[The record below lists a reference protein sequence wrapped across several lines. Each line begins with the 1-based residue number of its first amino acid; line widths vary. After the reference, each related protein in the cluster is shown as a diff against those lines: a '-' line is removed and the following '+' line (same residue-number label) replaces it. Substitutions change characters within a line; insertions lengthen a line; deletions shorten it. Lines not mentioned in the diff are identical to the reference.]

1 MTLSLCSFG
10 GRLRDSPSLCTLTS
24 SLMTVK
30 SYLYQRT
37 ANDGYLVTVRKDSSD
52 DSRCFGEMS
61 SVDPKKSAPTYV
73 RIEAPLKVIRTSV
86 ADLLKK
92 GYKLQDA
99 IPESLKYLVNGYQSQ
114 FD

>member
-10 GRLRDSPSLCTLTS
+10 GRLRDSPSLCTLLP
-24 SLMTVK
+24 SLMTTQ

-37 ANDGYLVTVRKDSSD
+37 ANEGYLVTVRKDSSD

-61 SVDPKKSAPTYV
+61 SVNPKTSEPTYV
-73 RIEAPLKVIRTSV
+73 RIEAPLNVIRKSV

-92 GYKLQDA
+92 GYKLQRNV
-99 IPESLKYLVNGYQSQ
+99 PEALRYLENGYQSQ
-114 FD
+114 FE

>member
-1 MTLSLCSFG
+1 MTTESFI
-10 GRLRDSPSLCTLTS
+10 
-24 SLMTVK
+24 
-30 SYLYQRT
+30 YQK
-37 ANDGYLVTVRKDSSD
+37 NDHDAFLVTVRRDSSD

-61 SVDPKKSAPTYV
+61 SVNPKTSEPTYV
-73 RIEAPLKVIRTSV
+73 RIEAPLNVIRKSV

>member
-10 GRLRDSPSLCTLTS
+10 GRLRDSLSLCTLTP
-24 SLMTVK
+24 SLMTVE

-37 ANDGYLVTVRKDSSD
+37 ANEGYLVTVRKDSSD
-52 DSRCFGEMS
+52 DSRCFGEMT
-61 SVDPKKSAPTYV
+61 SVDPKTSKSTYV

-92 GYKLQDA
+92 GYKLQDV
-99 IPESLKYLVNGYQSQ
+99 IPESLKYLVNGYESQ

>member
-10 GRLRDSPSLCTLTS
+10 GRLRDSPSLCTLQL
-24 SLMTVK
+24 SLMTTQ

-37 ANDGYLVTVRKDSSD
+37 ANEGYLVTVRKDSSD

-61 SVDPKKSAPTYV
+61 SVNPKTSDPTYV
-73 RIEAPLKVIRTSV
+73 RIEAPLNVIRKSV

-92 GYKLQDA
+92 GYKLQRNV
-99 IPESLKYLVNGYQSQ
+99 PEALRYLENGYQSQ
-114 FD
+114 FE